1 MNIDFKYNKKVIALG
16 IAFSIIFSM
25 FLWIPSASYAE
36 VSNINPEYEDATL
49 NVSGNIIY
57 INLHKQITGEA
68 SEMLQKTKLY
78 KMPKADTTAIDSN
91 GNTYDETFIYNF
103 YNFGEKGKKIIPNS
117 IIEEKG
123 EQNVIDAV
131 YNADSNT
138 IDDFKFL
145 EDLTDLNILNDDEEH
160 AVPIGMDTVTVEKVE
175 IINNNTT
182 IKITPKEN
190 LKALN
195 KYGVK
200 IDKSGIKYQNG
211 ANLDKDI
218 LVTFWTNKDNTN
230 TTAKWLQPQKTEDE
244 TIKKNN
250 ENFYTISNAPQYG
263 KQNPIVLEL
272 DKEVIPTA
280 KDDILEQKPED
291 PRDTK
296 RISYDALQKIEL
308 VDVYETEAAIN
319 EAEENKENESDVVNE
334 NDLAVT
340 VDFEKYKFL
349 YYFED
354 NIKKTKLSL
363 YPNEDLDFG
372 KKYELAV
379 PEDALE
385 TRSGNAVNDFKADI
399 IVKGNSDDDIK
410 AYTAENNKP
419 KVTEIWEAGK
429 WEFKIFGRN
438 FNENIERIELTP
450 ISENLT
456 ETIKIEKEDIEFR
469 SVTELVAKIR
479 GNNSEKFS
487 KEQYAGSYAITLYF
501 NNTDGKLDE
510 EDWKEVKTD
519 LRFNLISKENPLV
532 IDKDPEGSSDKWYDE
547 NDLGLAINPKT
558 INGVKRY
565 FLRVTFEDIDGKL
578 EFNTDSG
585 LENLLSS
592 EIVPSGSD
600 TNYLDTEFI
609 SQVKSNPDMIKK
621 HIFYE
626 NRLRQEAYLFVPVKL
641 LSPQITYE
649 VSISAGVVHNDAA
662 DNTKQYNEA
671 ITDWTFTTMTTPEV
685 EEEDIVVKSVVEDYD
700 EDEPL
705 IIYGDFFYDDTID
718 VYFNNEA
725 ADYVDVEVDDDG
737 RSYLEVYLPN
747 GRDKLDPGLYDIAIE
762 NSRNHSREIY
772 GTLSV
777 VPEGEHIPEDGY
789 RVKESNRYEEVIE
802 TVSRSEDT
810 LYLDKYRRNSSIE
823 LDLDKFMGEDTLSR
837 KIVFEYGDSD
847 RIREIET
854 YSKHANINLY
864 DVYVRS
870 ERNKES
876 YLYLGRVEPF
886 LAQNLKRTLK
896 NYNIKSEMIQIVSND
911 VSIGDIEIELLYDK
925 GNEKEFIVL
934 RYDDTSRSWSE
945 EVFNINKVDQ
955 RVIINAVKEGVFV
968 VVEPK

>member
-1 MNIDFKYNKKVIALG
+1 MSIDFKYNKRVIALG
-16 IAFSIIFSM
+16 ITFSIICSM
-25 FLWIPSASYAE
+25 FLWTPSASYAE
-36 VSNINPEYEDATL
+36 VSNINTEYENASL

-57 INLHKQITGEA
+57 INLNKEIKAVTDEKLK
-68 SEMLQKTKLY
+68 EVTELY
-78 KMPKADTTAIDSN
+78 KMPKPDGTAIDNN
-91 GNTYDETFIYNF
+91 GNTYDKTFIYNF

-131 YNADSNT
+131 YNANSNT
-138 IDDFKFL
+138 IDKFKFL
-145 EDLTDLNILNDDEEH
+145 EDLTSLNSKEEP
-160 AVPIGMDTVTVEKVE
+160 VGMDIVPVEKVE
-175 IINNNTT
+175 IINNTT
-182 IKITPKEN
+182 IKITPKQQ

-195 KYGVK
+195 KYGIK
-200 IDKSGIKYQNG
+200 INKSGIKYKNG
-211 ANLDKDI
+211 SNLNEDI
-218 LVTFWTNKDNTN
+218 LATFWTNKDNAN
-230 TTAKWLQPQKTEDE
+230 TTAKWLQPEKTENE
-244 TIKKNN
+244 IIKKNN
-250 ENFYTISNAPQYG
+250 ANFYTISNAPQYG
-263 KQNPIVLEL
+263 KDKPIVLKL

-280 KDDILEQKPED
+280 KDDILEQKPDD

-296 RISYDALQKIEL
+296 RISYDALQEIEL
-308 VDVYETEAAIN
+308 IDVYGTEAAIN
-319 EAEENKENESDVVNE
+319 EAEENKENESDVVNKE
-334 NDLAVT
+334 DLT
-340 VDFEKYKFL
+340 VNIDFEKYEFS

-363 YPNEDLDFG
+363 YPNKDLDFG
-372 KKYELAV
+372 KKYELIV
-379 PEDALE
+379 PKDSLE
-385 TRSGNAVNDFKADI
+385 SRSSNAVADFKADI
-399 IVKGNSDDDIK
+399 IVKGNSDDNIE

-438 FNENIERIELTP
+438 FNKNIERIELAP
-450 ISENLT
+450 IGENLT

-469 SVTELVAKIR
+469 SVTELRPKIR
-479 GNNSEKFS
+479 GKNARKFS
-487 KEQYAGSYAITLYF
+487 TEKYAGRYAITLYF
-501 NNTDGKLDE
+501 NNINGTLEE
-510 EDWKEVKTD
+510 EDWKEVNTN
-519 LRFNLISKENPLV
+519 LRFNLLTKENPLV
-532 IDKDPEGSSDKWYDE
+532 IGKDPEGSSDKWYNE

-565 FLRVTFEDIDGKL
+565 FLRVTFEDIDGNL

-585 LENLLSS
+585 LDNLLNS
-592 EIVPSGSD
+592 EIAPSASD

-609 SQVKSNPDMIKK
+609 SQVKSNQDMIKK
-621 HIFYE
+621 HIFYK
-626 NRLRQEAYLFVPVKL
+626 NRSRQEAYLFIPVKL

-649 VSISAGVVHNDAA
+649 VTISAGVVHNDAG
-662 DNTKQYNEA
+662 DNAKQYNEA

-685 EEEDIVVKSVVEDYD
+685 KEEDIVVKSIVEDYD

-718 VYFNNEA
+718 VYFNKER
-725 ADYVDVEVDDDG
+725 ADDVDVEVDDNG

-747 GRDKLDPGLYDIAIE
+747 GRDKLDPGLYNIEIE
-762 NSRNHSREIY
+762 NSRNHNREIY

-810 LYLDKYRRNSSIE
+810 LYLEKYRRNSSIE
-823 LDLDKFMGEDTLSR
+823 LDLDELMGKDTLSR
-837 KIVFEYGDSD
+837 KIVFEYGNSD
-847 RIREIET
+847 RIREIDT
-854 YSKHANINLY
+854 YSKYANINLY
-864 DVYVRS
+864 DVYVKS
-870 ERNKES
+870 EKNKES

-911 VSIGDIEIELLYDK
+911 VSIGNIEIELPYDK

-934 RYDDTSRSWSE
+934 RYDDISRSWNE

-955 RVIINAVKEGVFV
+955 RVIINTVKEGIFV
-968 VVEPK
+968 VVESK